1 MSIRSIIAERRRKG
15 GGPLDSRSVKKL
27 GRIERLVFKRNQVE
41 HSRLAG
47 PHARERVWRALY
59 FTGVHVSEVIRS
71 MDDEELE

>member
-27 GRIERLVFKRNQVE
+27 GRIERLVFKE
-41 HSRLAG
+41 IRLSTADWPG
-47 PHARERVWRALY
+47 RTLGKGFGVR